1 MNYLCLVTYLNK
13 CKFSQKNPYFHKH
26 RVKEDLR
33 TVLLDPKGKK
43 RKKE

>member
-1 MNYLCLVTYLNK
+1 M
-13 CKFSQKNPYFHKH
+13 FSDLFEQMQIFPKKPYFHKH